1 MQDLNLKKTEFIL
14 ICIRLALPLQPLL
27 TINHINDKTTHM
39 RRILILAVLLVT
51 AAQAWSAN
59 VDAKTAQG
67 IAQRFLLGQAS
78 AGRIMAPAQGSLKLT
93 YTEVNS
99 KFPAIPV
106 YYIFN
111 AQDSY
116 VVVSGDD
123 RSREI
128 LAYGDGNIDDM
139 SQLPENMIYWLSL
152 YKQQLEYLQAH
163 PDIRPTQLSPQ
174 RGGTTVTPL
183 ISANWSQNGPYWN
196 ECPAFGA
203 DTCYTGCPATSL
215 SMVFHYWK
223 YPKQQTPA
231 VPSYTIPSYGVVL
244 PELAP
249 TVFDWDNMLDNYVTG
264 QYNDVQATAVAHL
277 MRYIGQ
283 AEEMD
288 YTISGSG
295 AYGKDVLRAVKFFE
309 YDQNAQL
316 LFKTD
321 DLGYAN
327 YSDTQWG
334 TMIQDEL
341 AAGRPIVYM
350 AYDNLTGG
358 GHAFNV
364 DGYDANDDTY
374 HINWGWNGRGNG
386 NFALNAFTYQD
397 YTFGAGQQMVIGIQ
411 PPEGYQEPRLQAY
424 PTTVDMNA
432 YIGKPA
438 TSTISLKG
446 TNLTGDV
453 NLSLHDHDGVF
464 TVDARTLA
472 MSVAE
477 AGTEITVTYNPQTVG
492 THTATLTCTS
502 QGTNTLTITLNGN
515 APLEIYPPVLLPA
528 NENYITL
535 TSFRAD
541 WTDET
546 PSHNVSSYSLE
557 IQAKPDYMLLEEAD
571 FSDLPRMAPTNQ
583 ASHATDYLPDGW
595 SFTGSEFNLEGGCV
609 MPRRN
614 GVITTDAL
622 SLMGYDKVTVFLT
635 GRSYSSWGDPSEL
648 TISTSMSSVMLELP
662 FSYGTQCVVLDCA
675 EGDKIAFTAGY
686 YPMIQKIVIYAGDAS
701 GLTTLKA
708 NESGNENYRLIT
720 GISGKSYVVRDL
732 AAGGTFFYRVKAVYS
747 DGTESDWTESQIVT
761 LVEGTGHPFQPGD
774 VNHDGYINIADVTA
788 LIDELLG
795 GNGTACTLCADLNGD
810 NNVNIADVTNLID
823 LLLSG
828 N

>member
-1 MQDLNLKKTEFIL
+1 
-14 ICIRLALPLQPLL
+14 
-27 TINHINDKTTHM
+27 M
-39 RRILILAVLLVT
+39 RRILILAALLVT
-51 AAQAWSAN
+51 AAQAWSAT
-59 VDAKTAQG
+59 VDVKTAQAT
-67 IAQRFLLGQAS
+67 AQRFLLAQAS
-78 AGRIMAPAQGSLKLT
+78 AGHIMAPVQGSLKLA
-93 YTEVNS
+93 YTEMNS
-99 KFPAIPV
+99 KAPSMPV

-111 AQDSY
+111 ARDGY
-116 VVVSGDD
+116 VIVSGED
-123 RSREI
+123 RSREV
-128 LAYGDGNIDDM
+128 LAYGYQALDM
-139 SQLPENMIYWLSL
+139 NDLPENMIYWLSL

-163 PDIRPTQLSPQ
+163 PEVHPTLLSPQ
-174 RGGTTVTPL
+174 RSGTTVTPL
-183 ISANWSQNGPYWN
+183 ISANWSQNSPYWN

-203 DTCYTGCPATSL
+203 DTCLTGCPATSL

-231 VPSYTIPSYGVVL
+231 VPSYTMPSYGVVL
-244 PELAP
+244 PELEP
-249 TVFDWDNMLDNYVTG
+249 TVFDWDNMLDEYTHG
-264 QYNDVQATAVAHL
+264 YTDVQASAVAHL

-295 AYGKDVLRAVKFFE
+295 AYGNDVLRAVKFFE

-321 DLGYAN
+321 ELGYAN
-327 YSDTQWG
+327 YSDSQWG
-334 TMIQDEL
+334 TLIQTEL
-341 AAGRPIVYM
+341 NAGRPIVYL

-386 NFALNAFTYQD
+386 YFAMNAFSYQD
-397 YTFGAGQQMVIGIQ
+397 YTFGTGQQMVIGIQ
-411 PPEGYQEPRLQAY
+411 PPADFQEPRLQAY
-424 PTTVDMNA
+424 PTTLNMTA
-432 YIGKPA
+432 YIGKPS
-438 TSTISLKG
+438 STAIHFKG
-446 TNLTGDV
+446 TNLTADV
-453 NLSLHDHDGVF
+453 TLTLDDPDGVF
-464 TVDARTLA
+464 TVDASSLNREI
-472 MSVAE
+472 AE
-477 AGTEITVTYNPQTVG
+477 AGTELTVTYTPRAVSTS
-492 THTATLTCTS
+492 TATLTCTS
-502 QGTNTLTITLNGN
+502 QGANTLTITLNGD

-557 IQAKPDYMLLEEAD
+557 VQAKPDYLLLEEAD

-614 GVITTDAL
+614 SVITTDAL
-622 SLMGYDKVTVFLT
+622 SLMGYDKVTVMVT

-648 TISTSMSSVMLELP
+648 TVSTSLGSYTMELP
-662 FSYGTQCVVLDCA
+662 FGYGTQSVVLDCA
-675 EGDKIAFTAGY
+675 EGDHIAFTTGY
-686 YPMIQKIVIYAGDAS
+686 YPMIQKIVIYAGDAT
-701 GLTTLKA
+701 GLAGIKA

-720 GISGKSYVVRDL
+720 GISNKNYTVRDL
-732 AAGGTFFYRVKAVYS
+732 AAGGTFFYRVKNVYS
-747 DGTESDWTESQIVT
+747 DGTESDWTENAIVT
-761 LVEGTGHPFQPGD
+761 LVEGQGHPYQAGD
-774 VNHDGYINIADVTA
+774 VDHDG
-788 LIDELLG
+788 
-795 GNGTACTLCADLNGD
+795 
-810 NNVNIADVTNLID
+810 NVNIADVAALID
-823 LLLSG
+823 YLLGGNDDVCTTCADVNGDGDVNIADVAILIDRLLSS